1 MVYTLQYRSTAFVQY
16 STPVDLPRGTA
27 VDLTCTSAR
36 RAPYPAANHD
46 DRPHRGGGAPSSIEI
61 GAPPPP
67 EPAATNP
74 FSPRR
79 QAR

>member
-1 MVYTLQYRSTAFVQY
+1 MVYTLQYRSTAFYTVQY
-16 STPVDLPRGTA
+16 TAVDLP

-46 DRPHRGGGAPSSIEI
+46 DRPHRGGGTPSSIII
-61 GAPPPP
+61 GATPPP

-74 FSPRR
+74 FLPRR